1 MSEREKVMIK
11 KAFRKVVA
19 GIMAGVTAVSLVMS
33 GGNLETAQAAT
44 SVSGVSQV
52 SNMPSDFAR
61 GVDISAVIAMEN
73 SGAAIASCGFWKLQ
87 IRKWHW
93 EKMNPRN
100 CIK

>member
-44 SVSGVSQV
+44 SV
-52 SNMPSDFAR
+52 
-61 GVDISAVIAMEN
+61 
-73 SGAAIASCGFWKLQ
+73 
-87 IRKWHW
+87 
-93 EKMNPRN
+93 
-100 CIK
+100 